1 MEEAKKYDGISP
13 TVREDENQGSNPSPR
28 YSQTTSDTVI
38 LPGPNND
45 VVATGGHGDGDST
58 NGLKRDIT
66 MRQMFFM
73 ALGGSIGA
81 GLFVGS
87 GQALSIGGP
96 GSLVINFAI
105 CGLMVSMTMASLG
118 EMATSYPVAGA
129 FYDYTVRFVGKQM
142 GFAMGWNFVFNWL
155 IVLPFELT
163 TIGAQIKYW
172 KPDFQSWW
180 LILPFMAFLAL
191 FASKGAKWF
200 GELEHWLGLCK
211 ATALSVFICFALV
224 LITQDT
230 KNDPRGKLGARY
242 WSNPGAFMNGFQG
255 FLAVFRVAG
264 MSYGGTEML
273 GLTAAECSR
282 PHRVMPLAT
291 KVVFFR
297 LIVFYIGSLLMLGFV
312 VPANSPSLAMVGH
325 GAKYS
330 PFVLAANLAHVPGLS
345 HFFNAC
351 IVIALISMANAAIFA
366 SSRALQALC
375 QKGMGPAKLSK
386 VHGGIPVWSLLVA
399 FVVALLAFVTAA
411 PGGDEIFDWLLSLSS
426 MSNYFTWGAICYSHI
441 RMRAAMK
448 AQGRD
453 LNQIIWR
460 SPFGIWGSYLGLV
473 VCFCGLCAQVVMAFW
488 PVGGVYDA
496 KAIVRDVIGIPFMLA
511 ILLGYT
517 LYERYR
523 VGGEKRL
530 LVPLNEI
537 DLGHGFRNKEFA
549 RLADEEH
556 LHEKRVELDGTGYEE
571 NWPRWKKA
579 AFYGRR
585 EMAHLL
591 KSLIG
596 LPGKMLRA
604 IIALPGHMV
613 SFVRGMASL
622 PGKVTRVRK
631 ERSTTSS
638 EEVLTR

>member
-1 MEEAKKYDGISP
+1 MDDISKYDGVEP
-13 TVREDENQGSNPSPR
+13 KVVENETQGSNPSPR
-28 YSQTTSDTVI
+28 YSQTTFDTEI
-38 LPGPNND
+38 TPGPDNN
-45 VVATGGHGDGDST
+45 VVSTGASSSIPDSESTT

-87 GQALSIGGP
+87 GQALAIGGP

-129 FYDYTVRFVGKQM
+129 FYDYTVRFVGKQW

-172 KPDFQSWW
+172 SPDFQAWW
-180 LILPFMAFLAL
+180 IVPPFIVFLAV

-200 GELEHWLGLCK
+200 GELEHWLGFCK

-224 LITQDT
+224 LVTQGSKD
-230 KNDPRGKLGARY
+230 DPRGKLGARY
-242 WSNPGAFMNGFQG
+242 WSNPGAFINGFQG

-291 KVVFFR
+291 KIVFFR
-297 LIVFYIGSLLMLGFV
+297 LITFYIGSLLMLGFV
-312 VPANSPSLAMVGH
+312 VPANNPNLASIGH

-330 PFVLAANLAHVPGLS
+330 PFVLAANLAKVPGLA

-351 IVIALISMANAAIFA
+351 IVIALVSMANAAIFA
-366 SSRALQALC
+366 SSRAFQALC
-375 QKGMGPAKLSK
+375 QKGMGPSLFAR
-386 VHGGIPVWSLLVA
+386 VHGGVPVWALVA
-399 FVVALLAFVTAA
+399 AFAVSLLAFVTAA

-426 MSNYFTWGAICYSHI
+426 QANYFTWAAICTSHI

-448 AQGRD
+448 AQGHD

-460 SPFGIWGSYLGLV
+460 SPFSVWGSWLGLI
-473 VCFCGLCAQVVMAFW
+473 VCFLGLCSQVVMAFW
-488 PVGGVYDA
+488 PVSGKYVA
-496 KAIVRDVIGIPFMLA
+496 KDIIRDIIGIPFMFV
-511 ILLGYT
+511 ILIGYA

-523 VGGEKRL
+523 VGGERRFI
-530 LVPLNEI
+530 VPLKEI
-537 DLGHGFRNKEFA
+537 DLGTGFRNKDFA
-549 RLADEEH
+549 RVADEEH
-556 LHEKRVELDGTGYEE
+556 MLVKRAEMEGTGYEE
-571 NWPRWKKA
+571 TWPRWKKMV
-579 AFYGRR
+579 FYTQR
-585 EMAHLL
+585 EVVMMMM
-591 KSLIG
+591 G
-596 LPGKMLRA
+596 VMRLPAK
-604 IIALPGHMV
+604 MV
-613 SFVRGMASL
+613 SLVRELASL
-622 PGKVTRVRK
+622 PGRIVRRR
-631 ERSTTSS
+631 ERSTASS
-638 EEVLTR
+638 EEELKP